1 MYIYDLFKPQPTH
14 NADQRYALRQMAV
27 CFSSELVRLAV
38 HDSSCKSLA
47 TQHLQKIL
55 GHLMTALLDCDT
67 LAMFPTSNLSLLSKL
82 DTTHSSRSKGND
94 VLSKVQIH
102 TTVSNDPDQEA
113 YKVKRMGGD
122 YFDTVGPTFN
132 CKNIWSFCESVGHLL
147 IEYNDQMYSLQ
158 TPMVQSIGSEII
170 SISQK
175 LRSDKDL
182 LELLPQISL
191 ERECLKRLLFFQA
204 LFMVLKQD
212 KEKRLDVILGNDGGL
227 FRTLAT
233 SLIENL
239 YYLSGIALELEEQQ
253 KIGCVDPYQRAK
265 SLAFQRAYTE
275 LSGSLMNLML
285 RENTSWECT
294 ITCKFVQ
301 SNIIAPTFRGNLQIR
316 RSIEMSA
323 MNLSLNL
330 RKRSSKDGSRQMAED
345 MYASLIRR
353 ANDLLEYSDDGF
365 KSTLFDS
372 MLHGLGSKDN
382 DTVDSFLHMMSRRLV
397 LASQVS
403 GIYNSTT
410 SFDGLQRAVDDH
422 FLCTELIDGDDTSEH
437 QSLLSLRNWIMTK
450 FVALLNGRSI
460 TTPLRIL
467 TVRFISC
474 MISTFSSDDVSSR
487 DKICDQDGNLMSLL
501 TCTKLLRSF
510 KECLCNSIRSGTA
523 DDVLVMALFLCVKRF
538 LGLSVSGI
546 VMDDSTET
554 DSHTLLSLAHVCNQG
569 LNLQDKISP
578 LAHVCNQGLNLQDK
592 ISPHDSQGLSY
603 IYEVSSW
610 LEVCGGLL
618 KSEHISA
625 LHGFLIRIEDKVGDT
640 CRLEAGESMLQQ
652 LCSLFNKVNSMERD
666 LSLVNTYTNV
676 QRSTNPYAKKA
687 PVQVGSQD
695 LHLMS
700 RDSLQSITDF
710 RSFFHS
716 ISSA

>member
-1 MYIYDLFKPQPTH
+1 MYIYDLFKPELTH
-14 NADQRYALRQMAV
+14 NADQRYTLHQMVV
-27 CFSSELVRLAV
+27 CFSSELARLAIY
-38 HDSSCKSLA
+38 DSSCKSLA
-47 TQHLQKIL
+47 TQHLQKII

-102 TTVSNDPDQEA
+102 TTVVNDPDQEA
-113 YKVKRMGGD
+113 YKVKRLGGD
-122 YFDTVGPTFN
+122 YFDTAGPSFN

-147 IEYNDQMYSLQ
+147 IEYNDPMYSHQ

-204 LFMVLKQD
+204 LFMILKQD
-212 KEKRLDVILGNDGGL
+212 KDKRLDVILGNDGGL

-253 KIGCVDPYQRAK
+253 RIGCADPYQRAK

-275 LSGSLMNLML
+275 LSGFLMNLML

-294 ITCKFVQ
+294 STCKFVQ
-301 SNIIAPTFRGNLQIR
+301 SNIIAPIFRGNLQLR

-323 MNLSLNL
+323 VNLSLNL
-330 RKRSSKDGSRQMAED
+330 RKRSSKDGSSQMAED

-353 ANDLLEYSDDGF
+353 ANDLLVYADDGF

-372 MLHGLGSKDN
+372 MLHGLTMLKDT
-382 DTVDSFLHMMSRRLV
+382 DTVDSFLHIMSRRLV
-397 LASQVS
+397 QVS

-410 SFDGLQRAVDDH
+410 SSDGLQRAVDDH
-422 FLCTELIDGDDTSEH
+422 FLCTELIDGDDTNEH
-437 QSLLSLRNWIMTK
+437 QSLLRLRNWIMTK

-467 TVRFISC
+467 TVRFLSR

-501 TCTKLLRSF
+501 TCTKLFRSL

-523 DDVLVMALFLCVKRF
+523 DDVLVMVLFSCAKQF
-538 LGLSVSGI
+538 LGLSISGI
-546 VMDDSTET
+546 VMDDSTES
-554 DSHTLLSLAHVCNQG
+554 DNSTLLSLAQVCNQG

-578 LAHVCNQGLNLQDK
+578 Y
-592 ISPHDSQGLSY
+592 DSQGLSY

-610 LEVCGGLL
+610 LKICGGLL
-618 KSEHISA
+618 KSEHISV
-625 LHGFLIRIEDKVGDT
+625 LHGFLIRIEDKVGDDYQ
-640 CRLEAGESMLQQ
+640 LEAGESMLQH
-652 LCSLFNKVNSMERD
+652 LCSSFNKVNSMERD
-666 LSLVNTYTNV
+666 LSLVNTYANV

-687 PVQVGSQD
+687 PIPVSSHQD
-695 LHLMS
+695 LHLLS
-700 RDSLQSITDF
+700 RDSLQSIADF
-710 RSFFHS
+710 SSFFQS